1 MTFEPK
7 KSSDERLARR
17 ANGRATWRRTVGVAL
32 AGTGLAVA
40 LALGSAPGMARADV
54 LDALANE
61 FTTAAGGGEIPT
73 LLNQSLKLRA
83 MGFQPTAGE
92 LAAIQDSEK
101 YRPNQ
106 TPMIKAL
113 SAAVQGQTHR
123 MKQAQAANQQQ
134 QQCCTVGINQYDP
147 NNPGGVSVGPGGA
160 NLGGGSTPWQIGGQP
175 GTQVGPAG

>member
-17 ANGRATWRRTVGVAL
+17 ANGRATWRRTFGAAL
-32 AGTGLAVA
+32 AGMGLAVA
-40 LALGSAPGMARADV
+40 LALGPAPGMARADV
-54 LDALANE
+54 LDDLANE
-61 FTTAAGGGEIPT
+61 FTTAAGGGEVST
-73 LLNQSLKLRA
+73 LLNQSLRLRA
-83 MGFQPTAGE
+83 TGFQPTAGE
-92 LAAIQDSEK
+92 LAAIQDSLK

-123 MKQAQAANQQQ
+123 MKQAQAGNQQPGY
-134 QQCCTVGINQYDP
+134 TVGVNQYDP
-147 NNPGGVSVGPGGA
+147 NNPGGVSLGPGGV
-160 NLGGGSTPWQIGGQP
+160 NLGGGATPWQIGGQP

>member
-7 KSSDERLARR
+7 KS
-17 ANGRATWRRTVGVAL
+17 GPIWWRTVGAAL

-54 LDALANE
+54 LDDLANE
-61 FTTAAGGGEIPT
+61 FTTAAGGGEVPT

-92 LAAIQDSEK
+92 LAAIQDSLK

-113 SAAVQGQTHR
+113 SAAIQGQTHR
-123 MKQAQAANQQQ
+123 MKQAQAANQQPGY
-134 QQCCTVGINQYDP
+134 TVGINQYDP
-147 NNPGGVSVGPGGA
+147 NNPGGVSIGPNGVG
-160 NLGGGSTPWQIGGQP
+160 LGGGSTPWQIGGQP

>member
-1 MTFEPK
+1 MNFEPK
-7 KSSDERLARR
+7 KSSDDRLARR
-17 ANGRATWRRTVGVAL
+17 ANGRATWRRTVGAAL

-54 LDALANE
+54 LDDLANE
-61 FTTAAGGGEIPT
+61 FTTAAGGGEVST
-73 LLNQSLKLRA
+73 LLNQSLRLRA
-83 MGFQPTAGE
+83 SGFLPTPGE
-92 LAAIQDSEK
+92 LAAIQDAEK

-123 MKQAQAANQQQ
+123 MKQAQAGNT

-147 NNPGGVSVGPGGA
+147 NNPGGVSVGPNGVG
-160 NLGGGSTPWQIGGQP
+160 LGGGATPWQIGGQP

>member
-7 KSSDERLARR
+7 KS
-17 ANGRATWRRTVGVAL
+17 GPTWRRTVAAAL

-40 LALGSAPGMARADV
+40 LAMGSAPGMARADV
-54 LDALANE
+54 LDDLANE
-61 FTTAAGGGEIPT
+61 FTTAAGGGEVPT

-92 LAAIQDSEK
+92 IAAIQDSLK

-113 SAAVQGQTHR
+113 SAAIQGQTHR
-123 MKQAQAANQQQ
+123 MKQAQAGNPQPGY
-134 QQCCTVGINQYDP
+134 TVGINQYDP
-147 NNPGGVSVGPGGA
+147 NNPGGVSLGPGGV
-160 NLGGGSTPWQIGGQP
+160 NLGGGSTPWRIGGQP

>member
-1 MTFEPK
+1 MTFEPN
-7 KSSDERLARR
+7 KS
-17 ANGRATWRRTVGVAL
+17 GPTWRRTVGVAL
-32 AGTGLAVA
+32 AGSGLA
-40 LALGSAPGMARADV
+40 LALALSSAPGMARADV
-54 LDALANE
+54 LDDLSHE

-83 MGFQPTAGE
+83 TGFPATPGE

-113 SAAVQGQTHR
+113 SAAVQGQSHR
-123 MKQAQAANQQQ
+123 MKQAQAGNS

-147 NNPGGVSVGPGGA
+147 SNPGGLSVGPNGVG
-160 NLGGGSTPWQIGGQP
+160 LGGGAGAYQIGGQP
-175 GTQVGPAG
+175 GTSVGPAG

>member
-40 LALGSAPGMARADV
+40 LTLGSAPGMARADV

-123 MKQAQAANQQQ
+123 MKQAQAGNQ

-147 NNPGGVSVGPGGA
+147 NNPGGVSVGPNGVG
-160 NLGGGSTPWQIGGQP
+160 LGGGSTPWQIGGQP

>member
-17 ANGRATWRRTVGVAL
+17 ANGRATRRRTVGAAL

-54 LDALANE
+54 LDDLANE
-61 FTTAAGGGEIPT
+61 FTTAAGGGQVST
-73 LLNQSLKLRA
+73 LLNQSLRLRA
-83 MGFQPTAGE
+83 MGIQPTAGE
-92 LAAIQDSEK
+92 LAAIEDSMK

-113 SAAVQGQTHR
+113 SATVQGQTHR
-123 MKQAQAANQQQ
+123 LKQAQAGNQQPGY
-134 QQCCTVGINQYDP
+134 TIGVNQYDP
-147 NNPGGVSVGPGGA
+147 NNPGGVSLGPGGV

>member
-7 KSSDERLARR
+7 KSGPA
-17 ANGRATWRRTVGVAL
+17 WRRTVGVAL
-32 AGTGLAVA
+32 AGTGMALA
-40 LALGSAPGMARADV
+40 LALGYAPGMARADV
-54 LDALANE
+54 LDDLANE

-73 LLNQSLKLRA
+73 LLNQSLKLRG
-83 MGFQPTAGE
+83 MGFPATPGE

-113 SAAVQGQTHR
+113 SAAVQGQSHR
-123 MKQAQAANQQQ
+123 MKQAQAGNS

-147 NNPGGVSVGPGGA
+147 SNPGGLSVGPGGVG
-160 NLGGGSTPWQIGGQP
+160 LGGGSTPYQIGGQP
-175 GTQVGPAG
+175 GTSVGPAG

>member
-7 KSSDERLARR
+7 KSGPA
-17 ANGRATWRRTVGVAL
+17 WRRTVGVAL
-32 AGTGLAVA
+32 AGTGMALA

-54 LDALANE
+54 LDDLANE

-73 LLNQSLKLRA
+73 LLNQSLKLRGV
-83 MGFQPTAGE
+83 GFPATPGE

-123 MKQAQAANQQQ
+123 MKQAQAGNPP
-134 QQCCTVGINQYDP
+134 QCCTVGVNQYDP
-147 NNPGGVSVGPGGA
+147 NNPGGLSAGPNGVG
-160 NLGGGSTPWQIGGQP
+160 LGGGAYKIGGQP
-175 GTQVGPAG
+175 GTSVGPAG

>member
-1 MTFEPK
+1 MTFEPN
-7 KSSDERLARR
+7 KS
-17 ANGRATWRRTVGVAL
+17 GPTWRRTVGVAL
-32 AGTGLAVA
+32 AGSGLALA

-54 LDALANE
+54 LDDLSHE

-73 LLNQSLKLRA
+73 LLNQSLKLRGV
-83 MGFQPTAGE
+83 GFPATPGE

-113 SAAVQGQTHR
+113 SAAVQGQSHR
-123 MKQAQAANQQQ
+123 MKQAQAGNS

-147 NNPGGVSVGPGGA
+147 SNPGGLSAGPNGVG
-160 NLGGGSTPWQIGGQP
+160 LGGGSTPYQIGGQP
-175 GTQVGPAG
+175 GTSVGPAG

>member
-1 MTFEPK
+1 MTFEPN
-7 KSSDERLARR
+7 KSGPA
-17 ANGRATWRRTVGVAL
+17 WRRTVGVAL
-32 AGTGLAVA
+32 AGTGMALT

-54 LDALANE
+54 LDDLANE

-73 LLNQSLKLRA
+73 LLNQSLKLRGV
-83 MGFQPTAGE
+83 GFPATPGE

-113 SAAVQGQTHR
+113 NAAVQGQSHR
-123 MKQAQAANQQQ
+123 MKQAQAGNT

-147 NNPGGVSVGPGGA
+147 SNPGGLSVGPNGVG
-160 NLGGGSTPWQIGGQP
+160 LGGGSTPYQIGGQP
-175 GTQVGPAG
+175 GTSVGPAG